1 MYIIAWSSMT
11 VLRLYSF
18 KFTLVIKL
26 FITQSASVR
35 CVRHHF
41 LHSKIL
47 HNDRCA
53 GHYFYTVKFYIM
65 NQNWNWAGQDLY
77 TGVQHWCRTVN
88 RICISFTRA
97 ALRHLSIHTTQD
109 IDIVIMIPKLIANLL
124 HSCSDCKHQTLDSLG
139 LGRYFWPCWSCL
151 LNLIEI

>member
-1 MYIIAWSSMT
+1 MT
-11 VLRLYSF
+11 ILRLYSF
-18 KFTLVIKL
+18 KFTLVDKAVHNTVRFCPL
-26 FITQSASVR
+26 CKTPFSTQ
-35 CVRHHF
+35 
-41 LHSKIL
+41 

-65 NQNWNWAGQDLY
+65 NQNWNWADQDLY

-97 ALRHLSIHTTQD
+97 ALRHLSIHTIQD
-109 IDIVIMIPKLIANLL
+109 IDIIIMIPKLIANLL